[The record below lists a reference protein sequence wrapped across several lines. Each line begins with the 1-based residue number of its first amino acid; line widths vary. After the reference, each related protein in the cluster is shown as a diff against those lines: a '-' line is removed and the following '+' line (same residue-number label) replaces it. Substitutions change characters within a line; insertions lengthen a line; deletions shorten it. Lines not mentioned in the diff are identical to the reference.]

1 MARAKET
8 TIRLQSLCVELCP
21 VHRKDHSRK
30 PTAATLIMR
39 EDIQEMTTTDQIV
52 LIEQLAEKITSNAG
66 ENVSRS
72 G

>member
-1 MARAKET
+1 MKEKGKFGHGK
-8 TIRLQSLCVELCP
+8 S
-21 VHRKDHSRK
+21 KGNDHSRK

-66 ENVSRS
+66 ENVGRR